1 MNADNGIAPRVK
13 PQFAMDR
20 LSNSIAGIV
29 RRFGSS
35 LCASCLTELTADEH
49 GAENVDV
56 RVAVVHLA
64 LGDAFG
70 FVASCGRCGAP
81 DSRRNPIIGAGIFAG
96 ALQPIDELLHLR

>member
-1 MNADNGIAPRVK
+1 MNADNEIAPRVK
-13 PQFAMDR
+13 PQFALDR
-20 LSNSIAGIV
+20 LSNSIAAIV

-70 FVASCGRCGAP
+70 FVTTCGRCGAP

-96 ALQPIDELLHLR
+96 ALQPIGEALRLR